1 MPTIPALMLPL
12 TVQHID
18 EDMRTPRG
26 QEHAFNRDVD
36 KDDFL
41 DLCEDILEATHCANF
56 KHAPAI
62 LLYDSAGLLMIE
74 AEKGT
79 LYWSRPEEEN
89 TERVETQPREL
100 ASIFFPKPEQG

>member
-1 MPTIPALMLPL
+1 MLAL

-26 QEHAFNRDVD
+26 EEHAFSREVD

-41 DLCEDILEATHCANF
+41 DLCEDVLEATFCANF
-56 KHAPAI
+56 KLPPAI

-74 AEKGT
+74 AEKGK

-89 TERVETQPREL
+89 TERVETKAGEL
-100 ASIFFPKPEQG
+100 ADIFFPKLQAQ